1 MVDLPTRHAVNGNHD
16 GAGDSANH
24 KSKPKRV
31 FFADNVGLKNNTNVM
46 MMGRSRKGK
55 SAKKVAVQVVW
66 GAIASSMKRGNHPE
80 AKIARR
86 TDQ

>member
-55 SAKKVAVQVVW
+55 SAKKVAVQAVW
-66 GAIASSMKRGNHPE
+66 RAIASSMDGATTPKQ
-80 AKIARR
+80 K
-86 TDQ
+86 